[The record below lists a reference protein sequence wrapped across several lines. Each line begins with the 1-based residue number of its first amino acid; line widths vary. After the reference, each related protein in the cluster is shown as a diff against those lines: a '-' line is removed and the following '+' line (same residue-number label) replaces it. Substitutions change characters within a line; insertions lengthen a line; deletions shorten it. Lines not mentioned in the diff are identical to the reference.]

1 MANVLGLSD
10 VSSKDTGRG
19 SSLKTGSLKRKYSMA
34 KKHSS
39 KDVFLRKGKSDSC
52 VKTYVKQGMNKKD
65 ASKYCN
71 KLWNESRRSESVVD
85 V

>member
-1 MANVLGLSD
+1 MANVIGLSD

-34 KKHSS
+34 KKSSS
-39 KDVFLRKGKSDSC
+39 KDAFLRKGKLDSC
-52 VKTYVKQGMNKKD
+52 VKTHVKQGMNKKD
-65 ASKYCN
+65 ASNYCN
-71 KLWNESRRSESVVD
+71 KLWKESKRSERVVD